1 VGNLIGYFRTA
12 LTAGFLVIVLF
23 FAVLKNGYSFDS
35 ITQFLDTLSYNYK
48 GFDIKLKGISL
59 GEMYDDN
66 VTFAKENKIE
76 DFITILGVGMSAMYE
91 EKTKTLEL
99 TANMGN
105 QTFATNKDFNNI
117 TQDIAINFMNEFS
130 EYDRMHLINSFS
142 HSDEPIYFRDE
153 FFREEETVSQEF
165 DQFKNRFHVD
175 YSRDVFKQMSVTL
188 RYDNNIDAFSGIDLE
203 NSILN
208 RVGVESNYSITPNTA
223 FLFSYDFANRKF
235 EEGSDASINTVT
247 TGIRQDITR
256 KIYFDGKAGL
266 SFIDSFNDES
276 FIRPVLEAAFS
287 YEVDTFTLARL
298 SFRRKTDTNPYGF
311 NISDKWRTTAAVTHQ
326 LSERFLCSLS
336 IFYGEFSTLDSNFNQ
351 KQLGSSTLFTY
362 DINKNLKGNL
372 TYTFSDADSN
382 IDTAGYIKN
391 TMFLGLT
398 AEF

>member
-1 VGNLIGYFRTA
+1 VGNLIGYFRMA

-23 FAVLKNGYSFDS
+23 FVVLKNGYFFDS

-66 VTFAKENKIE
+66 VRFDKENKKE
-76 DFITILGVGMSAMYE
+76 DFITTLGVGMSAKYE

-99 TANMGN
+99 TANIGN
-105 QTFATNKDFNNI
+105 QTFAMNGDFNNI

-130 EYDRMHLINSFS
+130 EYDRMHLTNSFS
-142 HSDEPIYFRDE
+142 HSDEPIFFRDE
-153 FFREEETVSQEF
+153 FFREEEVVSKGF
-165 DQFKNRFHVD
+165 DQFKNRFHAD
-175 YSRDVFKQMSVTL
+175 YSRDVFKQMRVTL
-188 RYDNNIDAFSGIDLE
+188 RYDNDIDAFSGFAIED
-203 NSILN
+203 SILN
-208 RVGVESNYSITPNTA
+208 RVEVESNYSITPDTA

-276 FIRPVLEAAFS
+276 LIRPVLEAAFS

-298 SFRRKTDTNPYGF
+298 SFRKKTDTNPY
-311 NISDKWRTTAAVTHQ
+311 IRV
-326 LSERFLCSLS
+326 LIC
-336 IFYGEFSTLDSNFNQ
+336 
-351 KQLGSSTLFTY
+351 
-362 DINKNLKGNL
+362 
-372 TYTFSDADSN
+372 
-382 IDTAGYIKN
+382 
-391 TMFLGLT
+391 
-398 AEF
+398 